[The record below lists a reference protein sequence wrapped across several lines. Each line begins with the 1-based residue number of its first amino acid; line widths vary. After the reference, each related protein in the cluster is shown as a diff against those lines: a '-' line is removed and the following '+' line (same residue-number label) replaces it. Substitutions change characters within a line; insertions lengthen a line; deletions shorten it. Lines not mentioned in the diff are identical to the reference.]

1 MIRKEVGEPLLMKVR
16 VKMRLVKMIV
26 SVVMMNGN
34 NRKRRMRRLVW
45 KKWRK
50 VIRKKKERVKD
61 GRKMSILWKIE
72 ANNYFESIY

>member
-1 MIRKEVGEPLLMKVR
+1 MKVR